1 MKPLCVGWLFQVA
14 FAVFQLLMH
23 SASMVLF
30 LLFLTLKRTQTKNT
44 PSFRQT
50 FFVIFSALCL
60 FQLFKLLRC
69 ERMSESAANE
79 SLLIAAQGG
88 DLDAAKA
95 AVSNG
100 AKINCT
106 DGVR

>member
-1 MKPLCVGWLFQVA
+1 M
-14 FAVFQLLMH
+14 
-23 SASMVLF
+23 
-30 LLFLTLKRTQTKNT
+30 
-44 PSFRQT
+44 
-50 FFVIFSALCL
+50 
-60 FQLFKLLRC
+60 FKLLR
-69 ERMSESAANE
+69 RWGMSESAANK

-100 AKINCT
+100 AKINYT